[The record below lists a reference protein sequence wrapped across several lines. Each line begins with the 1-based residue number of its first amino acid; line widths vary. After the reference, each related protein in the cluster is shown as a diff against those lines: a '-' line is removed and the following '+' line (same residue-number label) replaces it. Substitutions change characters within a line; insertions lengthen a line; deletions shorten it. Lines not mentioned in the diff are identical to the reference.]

1 MIEEKYS
8 TDLQDEKKK
17 KNSQYA
23 HMVGSDDGA
32 SPRAHEDVVSII
44 HTIAHWAISDS
55 FLSSL

>member
-1 MIEEKYS
+1 MIQEKHS
-8 TDLQDEKKK
+8 TDLQEEKKK

-44 HTIAHWAISDS
+44 HSIAH
-55 FLSSL
+55 

>member
-8 TDLQDEKKK
+8 TNMQDENKK

-44 HTIAHWAISDS
+44 HTIAH
-55 FLSSL
+55 